1 MAFDPG
7 FPPILHVSAITGTT
21 WRYVFVRE
29 SDIKTAKGSWT
40 VLKKLAGAD

>member
-1 MAFDPG
+1 
-7 FPPILHVSAITGTT
+7 VSATTGTP

-29 SDIKTAKGSWT
+29 SDIKTAKGSWA